1 MQSPEEQ
8 RNWISS
14 ASLQAAGMVMAI
26 VAALV
31 LVGAQTAQAQ
41 TFTVIHTFTGG
52 IDGAAPEAGLTL
64 DGAGNLYGTASAG
77 GTGLSGAV
85 YKLSHRGTGWTFNPL
100 YNFAGGNDG
109 ATPIARVIFGPN
121 GTLYGTT
128 SDQGMGQG
136 VVGTVFNLGPPP
148 TVCKTALC
156 PWDEKV
162 LHRFTGSGSDGFI
175 PGYGD
180 LLFDRAGNIYGTT
193 IQGGTNGKGTVFELT
208 PSGQNWT
215 ESILFNMAASSG
227 IYPYNGVIFDQAG
240 NLYGTTYEGGIMSTY
255 GSIYELTPSGSGWTQ
270 STLHT
275 LQEASDGAYPYGG
288 VIFDQAGNLYG
299 TTSYDGPD
307 GAGTVF
313 ELSPSNGGWML
324 NVIHSFAGSEGPY
337 GGVTMDAA
345 GNLYGTTFAGGAHLF
360 GSVYKLTPSGSG
372 WTFTDLYD
380 FTGGNDGGYP
390 YGTVAIDANGNLYGT
405 ASHNGALGYG
415 TIWEI
420 MP

>member
-1 MQSPEEQ
+1 MQSPGKH

-14 ASLQAAGMVMAI
+14 IGSSAAAIAMVIAS
-26 VAALV
+26 ALTI
-31 LVGAQTAQAQ
+31 VGAKTAQAQ
-41 TFTVIHTFTGG
+41 TFTLIHTFTGG
-52 IDGAAPEAGLTL
+52 MDGAAPEAGLTL
-64 DGAGNLYGTASAG
+64 DKAGNLYGTAAAG
-77 GTGLSGAV
+77 GTSGAGAV
-85 YKLSHRGTGWTFNPL
+85 YKLTRRGTGFTLNPL
-100 YNFAGGNDG
+100 YNFGGANDG
-109 ATPIARVIFGPN
+109 ASPIARVVFGPN

-128 SDQGMGQG
+128 SDNGMGQG
-136 VVGTVFNLGPPP
+136 VVGTVFNLGPPA
-148 TVCKTALC
+148 TVCKAALC
-156 PWDEKV
+156 PWNEKV

-180 LLFDRAGNIYGTT
+180 LLFDKSGNIYGTT
-193 IQGGTNGKGTVFELT
+193 IQGGTNGKGIVFELT
-208 PSGQNWT
+208 PSGGSWT

-313 ELSPSNGGWML
+313 ELSPSDGGWTL
-324 NVIHSFAGSEGPY
+324 NVLHSFAGSEGPY